1 MGRMRGSVSGR
12 GCERRKIEEN
22 LLLWASRAIWAYVKP
37 WVRVEDDWL
46 IIRQFRARRSI
57 PEVRLRGIRQNSRL
71 AVAAMPRLNINDPC
85 IIFIGPAFGIFCILN
100 ANLLQDHR

>member
-1 MGRMRGSVSGR
+1 VSRR

-37 WVRVEDDWL
+37 WAKVGDDWL
-46 IIRQFRARRSI
+46 IFRQFRARRSI
-57 PEVRLRGIRQNSRL
+57 PEVRLRGTRVNSRP
-71 AVAAMPRLNINDPC
+71 AAAAMPRLNINVRC